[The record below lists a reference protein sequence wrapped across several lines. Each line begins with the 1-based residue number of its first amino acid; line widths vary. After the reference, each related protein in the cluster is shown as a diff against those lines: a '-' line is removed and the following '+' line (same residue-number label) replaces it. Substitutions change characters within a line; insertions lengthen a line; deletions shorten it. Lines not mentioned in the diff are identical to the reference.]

1 MGGVGALAFP
11 ALAHGGSVPGRAQRD
26 GGLEGRRREVQGEG
40 AAAAHRMHIPIDGA
54 GTETETGGVIIFKIR
69 PHGHY

>member
-1 MGGVGALAFP
+1 MAGWRGGGAKCK
-11 ALAHGGSVPGRAQRD
+11 GK
-26 GGLEGRRREVQGEG
+26 E

-69 PHGHY
+69 RNGHYE